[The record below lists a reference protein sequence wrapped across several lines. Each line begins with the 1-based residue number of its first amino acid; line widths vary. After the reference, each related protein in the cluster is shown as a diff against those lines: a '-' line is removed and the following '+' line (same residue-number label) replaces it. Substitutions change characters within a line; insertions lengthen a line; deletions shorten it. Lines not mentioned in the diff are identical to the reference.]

1 MALVQVENDCCTW
14 AAWAVERSADGA
26 LVMAAHS
33 KGEGIA
39 TQRSR
44 ERRVRCRPTHVQLDP
59 TVDAAAEHGR
69 RQRSVKHH
77 VSDGDQV
84 VRHAR
89 SLNYLRM

>member
-1 MALVQVENDCCTW
+1 LKSPSTVGAELVALVQVENDCCSW

-44 ERRVRCRPTHVQLDP
+44 ERRVRCRPTHELIR
-59 TVDAAAEHGR
+59 AEVMDVEVATPLTRKQQR
-69 RQRSVKHH
+69 RVTR
-77 VSDGDQV
+77 
-84 VRHAR
+84 R
-89 SLNYLRM
+89 